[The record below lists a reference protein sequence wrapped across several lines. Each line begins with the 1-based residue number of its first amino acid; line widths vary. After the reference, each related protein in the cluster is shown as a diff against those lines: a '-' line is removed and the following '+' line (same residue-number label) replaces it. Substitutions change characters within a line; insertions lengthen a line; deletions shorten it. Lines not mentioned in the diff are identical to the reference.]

1 MVFSLSFPSYISS
14 LAYISMYVRIEKIIQ
29 LSMTKDNTV
38 FFTILTKRY
47 FYVVDG
53 PFCSAVVVKL
63 YLIFVCGALFM
74 EVIII

>member
-1 MVFSLSFPSYISS
+1 MVFSLTFPSYIPS
-14 LAYISMYVRIEKIIQ
+14 LVYISMYVRIVKIIQ

-53 PFCSAVVVKL
+53 PFCCCGEIVIIL
-63 YLIFVCGALFM
+63 VCGALFM